1 MSYLEQAKA
10 LKSAID
16 SAAAVLTDA
25 QAVRAKALYPKWI
38 NLLGTEATVGQRFR
52 HSGALYK
59 VRTAHTF
66 SAEWVPGIDTASI
79 YEAIDETHSGTID
92 DPIPWIQPM
101 ELVSGKYYTQFDK
114 LYECIRDSGISLA
127 YDLADLVGTY
137 VTEVATDG

>member
-1 MSYLEQAKA
+1 MSYIENAKK
-10 LKSAID
+10 LKAAID
-16 SAAAVLTDA
+16 SAAGMLTDE
-25 QAVRAKALYPKWI
+25 QAVKAKALYPQWADLI
-38 NLLGTEATVGQRFR
+38 GTAATVGQRFR
-52 HSGALYK
+52 YGDTLYK

-101 ELVSGKYYTQFDK
+101 ELLNGKYYTQGGM
-114 LYECIRDSGISLA
+114 LYECWRDSGIPLA

-137 VTEVATDG
+137 VTEVTSNG